1 MVTYMLCVE
10 SCFDA
15 LLSSNL
21 GETVLEFT
29 KISVLQKNRVLW
41 VFFVQQNMVEITLPD
56 GLETSGRRAYR

>member
-21 GETVLEFT
+21 GETVLKFT
-29 KISVLQKNRVLW
+29 KISVLQKNQVLW
-41 VFFVQQNMVEITLPD
+41 VFFVQQNMVEITVPD
-56 GLETSGRRAYR
+56 GLETFGRRAFR